1 VSTQLADWPVLRSAR
16 TLAETDD
23 YLVLDKPAGVSVTGE
38 RHETDLVRIA
48 KAAGEHLIPVHRIDK
63 VTSGVVL
70 LAKTQAAHGP
80 LTRQFTVRTV
90 RKSYLAITRSVGLP
104 AAGTVDLPL
113 CVGRK
118 NRVRVAAPRE
128 DITRDDDN
136 AHWSVPPA
144 SVRPRSFP
152 SLTSFTRLW
161 QGAGHTALA
170 VFPTTGRRHQIR
182 VHLAWIGHP
191 IAGDP
196 LFPAP
201 EEGAAGAVGTAGA
214 VAAASNGARAEGAPA
229 DGAVRTCLHAWRL
242 SFDDLA
248 GQRVTVQ
255 AVPEPDFW
263 VPVAAELPLAERI
276 ELLRG

>member
-1 VSTQLADWPVLRSAR
+1 MSTQLAEWPALRSAR
-16 TLAETDD
+16 TLAETDE
-23 YLVLDKPAGVSVTGE
+23 YLVLDKPAGISVTGE

-104 AAGTVDLPL
+104 PAGTVDLPL
-113 CVGRK
+113 SVGRK

-128 DITRDDDN
+128 DIVHDEAT

-161 QGAGHTALA
+161 QGDGHTALA

-201 EEGAAGAVGTAGA
+201 EDAAEAGADAPSANGS
-214 VAAASNGARAEGAPA
+214 AAS
-229 DGAVRTCLHAWRL
+229 DGSVRTCLHAWRL

-248 GQRVTVQ
+248 GQRITVQ

-263 VPVAAELPLAERI
+263 APVGTELSAAERI
-276 ELLRG
+276 ALLRP